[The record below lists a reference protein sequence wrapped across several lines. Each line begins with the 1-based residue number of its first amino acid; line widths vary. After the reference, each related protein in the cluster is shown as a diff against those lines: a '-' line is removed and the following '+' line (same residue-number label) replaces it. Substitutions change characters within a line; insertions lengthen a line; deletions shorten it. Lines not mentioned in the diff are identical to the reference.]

1 MHISIAD
8 NREKWNEFVLKNST
22 DEFLQSWEWG
32 DFQRSYGR
40 RVWRFIVNDFDGPVA
55 QALTVCVRLP
65 RKKCYVYIPRGPI
78 IKSNLAKE
86 RLDDVWS
93 LLTQNWRLV
102 ALESNAIFTSIEPGG
117 RAESNHR
124 VLNDE
129 ISILLSE
136 QKWMA
141 TKPIQPQYT
150 MVLDLTK
157 TPDDILS
164 GMHQKTRYNT
174 RLSEK
179 KGLSIKQ
186 TIDKGALD
194 TFWEL
199 LKETERREAI
209 SMYDFSYYRKLIN
222 ILGEGVTG
230 YSKRHAVANLWLVS
244 LGDMALAS
252 AIVILFGNTAYY
264 LYGSSESKNRN
275 FMAPYFMHW
284 NIIKWAKEH
293 GYTSYDFWGVKPPR
307 ASALHP
313 WTGITRFK
321 AGFGGKLFEYIGTF
335 TFPYSRRWYNIYRL
349 ARWLKY
355 RR

>member
-1 MHISIAD
+1 M
-8 NREKWNEFVLKNST
+8 NK
-22 DEFLQSWEWG
+22 
-32 DFQRSYGR
+32 
-40 RVWRFIVNDFDGPVA
+40 
-55 QALTVCVRLP
+55 
-65 RKKCYVYIPRGPI
+65 
-78 IKSNLAKE
+78 
-86 RLDDVWS
+86 
-93 LLTQNWRLV
+93 
-102 ALESNAIFTSIEPGG
+102 
-117 RAESNHR
+117 
-124 VLNDE
+124 
-129 ISILLSE
+129 
-136 QKWMA
+136 
-141 TKPIQPQYT
+141 
-150 MVLDLTK
+150 
-157 TPDDILS
+157 
-164 GMHQKTRYNT
+164 KTRYNT

-222 ILGEGVTG
+222 ILGEGVAG